1 MMALGRTAASV
12 AIVGFAGASLWLA
25 VSSDA
30 LAEPL
35 TKPTAA
41 GSSSIYVP
49 DRRPARSFE
58 RENGWLLVQGTQP
71 SSTQAVASDETI
83 VAHFELSA
91 REGVEEDVARAYGL
105 ELIDRSTLHSLR
117 MRIARYRLPPV
128 ATVLERL
135 RADRR
140 IALAVMNV
148 RYAPHPS
155 PQGTELGVAAKPTGR
170 ALQTPQDEKRSA
182 SLKPG
187 DNRMTAPKPTSSQD
201 KLASASSRPPR
212 RVDQV
217 AEVLAGDSSEA
228 RRTRRI
234 CGDILGDPAGY
245 DQDLVQLCQNV
256 SSR

>member
-1 MMALGRTAASV
+1 MMPLGRTPASV
-12 AIVGFAGASLWLA
+12 AIVSFVGAWLWLA
-25 VSSDA
+25 VASDA

-35 TKPTAA
+35 TKPAA
-41 GSSSIYVP
+41 IGTSSIFVP
-49 DRRPARSFE
+49 DRPAARSLAM
-58 RENGWLLVQGTQP
+58 ENGWLLVQSTQP

-83 VAHFELSA
+83 LAHFELSA

-105 ELIDRSTLHSLR
+105 ELIDRSTLHSLG

-148 RYAPHPS
+148 RYAPHHPP
-155 PQGTELGVAAKPTGR
+155 PQDAELGVAAKPIGR
-170 ALQTPQDEKRSA
+170 RLQTPQDERPLA
-182 SLKPG
+182 SLKHG
-187 DNRMTAPKPTSSQD
+187 DNRRTAPKQTTSQD
-201 KLASASSRPPR
+201 KLANASSRPPR

-217 AEVLAGDSSEA
+217 AEAPARDSNET

-234 CGDILGDPAGY
+234 CGDILGDPA
-245 DQDLVQLCQNV
+245 
-256 SSR
+256 